1 MTEGSH
7 QSCGS
12 HGARTVDWILDRT
25 VLPGFSSIGWRL
37 RGLSSQPADPDGR
50 LRGADV
56 VVTGASSGIG
66 EAAARAFADLGAR
79 VHVVVRNRERGEA
92 AIARIVEATG
102 SEDVTLH
109 LCDVSSLDSVRALVP
124 ELSESF
130 GDRGLRALVHNA
142 GVLLQERQ
150 SSVDGFELTLA
161 THVLGPLLMTELLAP
176 ALAAGAPSKVIFV
189 TSGGMYTERLRV
201 DDLELESRDFDG
213 PAFYAHAKR
222 IQVILTGLLD
232 ARFAQQGTTVH
243 AMHPGW
249 VDTPGVVE
257 ALPRFHSTLGPILRS
272 DEQGA
277 DTIVWLAASAA
288 ADECGGRLWMDRRVR
303 PEHRVPWTRETAV
316 ERARMWSRLAEMA
329 QISPSD
335 PAGM

>member
-1 MTEGSH
+1 MASEVH
-7 QSCGS
+7 ESCGS
-12 HGARTVDWILDRT
+12 SAVDWILDRS

-37 RGLSSQPADPDGR
+37 RGLDDRPADPEGR

-66 EAAARAFADLGAR
+66 EAAARRFAILGAR
-79 VHVVVRNRERGEA
+79 VHVVVRDRERGEA
-92 AIARIVEATG
+92 ALARIAEASG
-102 SEDVTLH
+102 SDELTLH
-109 LCDVSSLDSVRALVP
+109 LCDVSSLASVREVAP

-130 GDRGLRALVHNA
+130 GGRGLHALVHNA
-142 GVLLQERQ
+142 GVLLQERR
-150 SSVDGFELTLA
+150 SSADGYELTLA

-176 ALAAGAPSKVIFV
+176 DLAAGAPSKVIFV
-189 TSGGMYTERLRV
+189 TSGGMYTERLRA
-201 DDLELESRDFDG
+201 DDLELASRDFDG

-222 IQVILTGLLD
+222 IQVILAALLD
-232 ARFAQQGTTVH
+232 ARLEPQGTTVH

-277 DTIVWLAASAA
+277 DTIVWLAASRA
-288 ADECGGRLWMDRRVR
+288 ADENGGKLWMDRRVR
-303 PEHRVPWTRETAV
+303 PEHRVPWTRETALD
-316 ERARMWSRLAEMA
+316 RARMWSRLTEMA
-329 QISPSD
+329 GVATSGRPD
-335 PAGM
+335 M